1 MKSLRGK
8 IILVVLALIVVV
20 GASVAWLMLPPHAL
34 SFAGGNPV
42 HLENYK
48 GPSPVG
54 VPAELRAVDIVGR
67 GAYLA
72 KAADCEVGHT
82 VEDGRPYAGGRPFK
96 TQFGTLYSPN
106 ITADSETGIGDW
118 SDADFIRAVHKG
130 VAKDGSHLY
139 PAFPYESYTLIA
151 DDDVRAI
158 KAYLFSLPAVHARA
172 PANTLA
178 FPFNQRWLMAFW
190 SAFYNPD
197 HRFRPHEDRSPEW
210 NRGAYMVEG
219 MAHCG
224 DCHTPRNLAQAPD
237 NRQKFAGAVAQGWRA
252 YNITADQASGIG
264 AWTDDELATYL
275 STGHTVGRGSA
286 GGPMAEAVDVSLSA
300 LSPADIHAIVVYLRS
315 VPAISSPDLPAAKP
329 TPASDMP
336 KTMMASFTPCGKQV
350 FEGACASCH
359 SWSGVS
365 LLADEATLTGSRSV
379 NDGSATNVARIV
391 LSGERRQT
399 PHGVVMMPA
408 FGRTYSDAEIAAVA
422 NFVVARFGAAVSSL
436 TAKDVAKLRQ

>member
-1 MKSLRGK
+1 
-8 IILVVLALIVVV
+8 
-20 GASVAWLMLPPHAL
+20 
-34 SFAGGNPV
+34 
-42 HLENYK
+42 
-48 GPSPVG
+48 
-54 VPAELRAVDIVGR
+54 
-67 GAYLA
+67 
-72 KAADCEVGHT
+72 
-82 VEDGRPYAGGRPFK
+82 
-96 TQFGTLYSPN
+96 
-106 ITADSETGIGDW
+106 
-118 SDADFIRAVHKG
+118 
-130 VAKDGSHLY
+130 
-139 PAFPYESYTLIA
+139 
-151 DDDVRAI
+151 
-158 KAYLFSLPAVHARA
+158 
-172 PANTLA
+172 
-178 FPFNQRWLMAFW
+178 
-190 SAFYNPD
+190 
-197 HRFRPHEDRSPEW
+197 
-210 NRGAYMVEG
+210 
-219 MAHCG
+219 
-224 DCHTPRNLAQAPD
+224 
-237 NRQKFAGAVAQGWRA
+237 
-252 YNITADQASGIG
+252 
-264 AWTDDELATYL
+264 
-275 STGHTVGRGSA
+275 
-286 GGPMAEAVDVSLSA
+286 MAEAVDVSLSA

>member
-8 IILVVLALIVVV
+8 VILVVLALIVMI
-20 GASVAWLMLPPHAL
+20 GAGVAWIMLPPNAL

-42 HLENYK
+42 HLEDYK

-54 VPAELRAVDIVGR
+54 LPAELRVANIVGR

-72 KAADCEVGHT
+72 KAADCEVCHT
-82 VEDGRPYAGGRPFK
+82 AEDGPPYAGGRAFK

-172 PANTLA
+172 PANTLV
-178 FPFNQRWLMAFW
+178 FPFNQRWLMVFW

-197 HRFRPHEDRSPEW
+197 HRFPPHEDRSPEW

-237 NRQKFAGAVAQGWRA
+237 NRQKFGGAVAQGWRA

-315 VPAISSPDLPAAKP
+315 VPAISSPDLPAPKP

-336 KTMMASFTPCGKQV
+336 KTMMASFTPCAKQV

-365 LLADEATLTGSRSV
+365 LLADEATLTGNRSV
-379 NDGSATNVARIV
+379 NDSSAINVAQIV

-408 FGRTYSDAEIAAVA
+408 FGPTYSDAEIAAVA
-422 NFVVARFGAAVSSL
+422 NYVVARFGATVSSL